1 MNKTFLQAI
10 LSFLLVV
17 SIFTVSLPQVGY
29 AQASTPTQVSGDLA
43 KQLQTIEEKVEARR
57 RELGI
62 PGMALAIVKDD
73 QIIYAK
79 GLGYKDFEKQVPV
92 TADTQFAI
100 GSATKAF
107 TALSVLMTQ
116 DEGKLSLDDS
126 PKKYLSYF
134 KMKDAD
140 TDAKITIRDLLS
152 HSSGLNRTD
161 LAMITGKLTRAE
173 LIQVAGE
180 AKPTA
185 KLREKFQ
192 YQNIMFAAAGEI
204 VAQAQKQAWEK
215 FVPERIFKPLGMTNS
230 TMSMDEMQKVRDYSF
245 GYDYNFDTK
254 ETRRLPFREI
264 DQVAPAGS
272 INSSAKDMAQWVRFV
287 LNGGISAGGK
297 RLVSEKGVEEW
308 LKPQMK
314 ISPNGKFN
322 YGLGWFLQEWN
333 GLKVVQHGGN
343 IDGFNALVAMIPE
356 KKLGFV
362 MLTNVSASSLGSDLM
377 PIVWENILGKPE
389 TKNAD
394 GSIALSTKTME
405 KMAGKYRFEA
415 AGFDIEVKIQD
426 DKLVMIVPNQPVYT
440 LQRTGER
447 QFKLVGAPEG
457 FAVKFAPAQGD
468 ATEMYL
474 QQPQGNYTLP
484 RVNPDGTIA
493 KTQTVVSTDNPAKE
507 LIGKYEAP
515 NGKGTIEVKEVDG
528 KVALVVGSQP
538 PYELK
543 LKEKDVFNSPL
554 LPDAYSV
561 KVTRDANGKLSG
573 IVLVQ
578 PEGEFPFKL
587 AGAGASVETPKV
599 TVDEVLTK
607 AVNALGGEANW
618 RKITS
623 REMKYEIDFEHQGVK
638 GFGTSYSKAP
648 NLFANDSTFT
658 ALNKPI
664 ATAFEYFDGTVA
676 GDMTS
681 FSPADTYTG
690 QRLEDIKIENDFYGI
705 LNWKTGL
712 KSAEVK
718 GTEKLSDEEVYVV
731 VIRPEK
737 ASEYTYYISTKT
749 FLPLKR
755 SGVIV
760 SSTSSQ
766 KLPVSQT
773 FSDYR
778 VIDGVMIPYK
788 TVLSSPSMGDVVTYV
803 KEVKNNVAIDAA
815 KFKPKTATDD
825 SKTKAAKK

>member
-1 MNKTFLQAI
+1 LQSI

-17 SIFTVSLPQVGY
+17 SILTVSLPQIGY
-29 AQASTPTQVSGDLA
+29 AQASTQAQISGDLA
-43 KQLQTIEEKVEARR
+43 RQLQTIEEKTEARR
-57 RELGI
+57 KALGI

-92 TADTQFAI
+92 TADTEFAI

-126 PKKYLSYF
+126 PKKYLPYF

-140 TDAKITIRDLLS
+140 TDKNITIRDLLS

-204 VAQAQKQAWEK
+204 VAQTQKMPWEK
-215 FVPERIFKPLGMTNS
+215 FIPERIFKPLGMTNS
-230 TMSMDEMQKVRDYSF
+230 TMSMSEMQRVKDYSF

-272 INSSAKDMAQWVRFV
+272 INSSAKDMAQWLRFV
-287 LNGGISAGGK
+287 LNGGTVGNGK
-297 RLVSEKGVEEW
+297 RLVSEKGLEEW

-314 ISPNGKFN
+314 ISPNGKVN

-362 MLTNVSASSLGSDLM
+362 MLTNVSGSSLGGELM
-377 PIVWENILGKPE
+377 PIVWENILGKPDAPKTDE
-389 TKNAD
+389 
-394 GSIALSTKTME
+394 SVALSQKTME
-405 KMAGKYRFEA
+405 RMAGKYRFEA

-426 DKLVMIVPNQPVYT
+426 GKLVMIVPNQPVYT
-440 LQRTGER
+440 LERTGER

-457 FAVKFAPAQGD
+457 FAVKFTPAQGD

-484 RVNPDGTIA
+484 RVNADGSVA
-493 KTQTVVSTDNPAKE
+493 KTPTVVSIDNPAKE
-507 LIGKYEAP
+507 LIGKYETP
-515 NGKGTIEVKEVDG
+515 SGKSTIEVKEVEG
-528 KVALVVGSQP
+528 KVALVVAGQP

-543 LKEKDVFNSPL
+543 VKDKDVFNSPT
-554 LPDAYSV
+554 LPDAYAV
-561 KVTRDANGKLSG
+561 KVTRDASGKLSG

-578 PEGEFPFKL
+578 PEGEFPFKFT
-587 AGAGASVETPKV
+587 GAGVAKETPKV
-599 TVDEVLTK
+599 TVDEVMTK
-607 AVNALGGEANW
+607 TVAALGGEANW

-638 GFGTSYSKAP
+638 GFGTSYMKAP

-664 ATAFEYFDGTVA
+664 ATAFEYFDGTVG
-676 GDMTS
+676 GDVTS
-681 FSPADTYTG
+681 FSPADTFTG
-690 QRLEDIKIENDFYGI
+690 QRLEDIKLENDFYGI
-705 LNWKTGL
+705 LNWKANL
-712 KSAEVK
+712 KSAEVTK
-718 GTEKLSDEEVYVV
+718 IEKLGDEEVYVV

-755 SGVIV
+755 SGVVV
-760 SSTSSQ
+760 SSTSAQ

-778 VIDGVMIPYK
+778 AVDGVMIPYK
-788 TVLSSPSMGDVVTYV
+788 TVSSSPSMGDVVTYV
-803 KEVKNNVAIDAA
+803 KEIKNNVPIDDA
-815 KFKPKTATDD
+815 KFKAKAAPDEKV
-825 SKTKAAKK
+825 KAAKK